1 MPGHGVTGQ
10 SPVLRAARVRIE
22 PIGAVRARA
31 LLAGRPEP
39 GLAWEEG
46 LPLQPLLDSLRRVI
60 DDPDGPVSFG
70 PFTPT

>member
-1 MPGHGVTGQ
+1 
-10 SPVLRAARVRIE
+10 VRTE

-31 LLAGRPEP
+31 LLAGCPEP

-46 LPLQPLLDSLRRVI
+46 FLLQPLLDSLRWVI

-70 PFTPT
+70 PFYAYELDTPTSSYGRW